1 MSFLNMVD
9 KSLIKALDGAKI
21 TGVIIGVWP
30 FDLNSGEYDVFDFEM
45 ILKIDVQDESSTVHT
60 IFFSIDTDCWSLIV
74 DDKNE
79 NFKENNIIYYPNNWN
94 ELLQISSENAELNDY
109 LFFDGSKILEM
120 IGSKIDLVRLYSVE
134 DDNDS
139 IFGIRL
145 DFDNNNFLNF
155 FAHWDGGFITT
166 DNFYKELDILSNI
179 DFIEPVLID
188 VK

>member
-1 MSFLNMVD
+1 MIDN
-9 KSLIKALDGAKI
+9 SLIKVLDGAKI
-21 TGVIIGVWP
+21 TQAIIGVWP

-45 ILKIDVQDESSTVHT
+45 ILKIDVQDEFSNMHT
-60 IFFSIDTDCWSLIV
+60 ILFSIDTDGWSLIV

-79 NFKENNIIYYPNNWN
+79 FFKDNNIIYYPNNWD
-94 ELLQISSENAELNDY
+94 ELLQISSKNAVLNDY
-109 LFFDGSKILEM
+109 LFFDGSKILTM
-120 IGSKIDLVRLYSVE
+120 IESKIDLVRLYSAV

-145 DFDNNNFLNF
+145 DFDNNSFLNF

-166 DNFYKELDILSNI
+166 DNFYKEFDILSNI
-179 DFIEPVLID
+179 DFINPVLID